1 MTRKKII
8 LVAGGT
14 GGHIF
19 PAISLAEKLQKMSH
33 EILIITDFRGKKF
46 EIEKDGWS
54 VKYINIKNPNQNKL
68 FGKIKAGLSLIRSTV
83 ASWKIISNFGA
94 DVVVGFGGYPSLP
107 PVVVANWMRVPSI
120 LHEQNAV
127 LGRANRWLSRRAT
140 FIAKSFKNTSGL
152 DEERIPSRMTGNPVR
167 NEIIA
172 SRDILAP
179 RLIEKGKVNLL
190 IIGGSL
196 GANFLSNIVPAA
208 VGLLDK
214 QLRDRLIIKQQC
226 RREDI
231 KNVNAAYR
239 KVGVEA
245 ELKTFFCHMSEL
257 LKKTHLVISRSGAST
272 VAELAVVGRPAI
284 FIPYPFAMDN
294 HQQKNT
300 TDLVEAGGAWC
311 CEEKN
316 ITPKVLANVISKVI
330 TDPDVYNKAVMA
342 SRNCGVPDAVERLA
356 ELVLRIAS
364 ESSRI
369 RPASK
374 IMLANVLT
382 LFLSFEM
389 GGG

>member
-1 MTRKKII
+1 
-8 LVAGGT
+8 
-14 GGHIF
+14 
-19 PAISLAEKLQKMSH
+19 
-33 EILIITDFRGKKF
+33 
-46 EIEKDGWS
+46 
-54 VKYINIKNPNQNKL
+54 
-68 FGKIKAGLSLIRSTV
+68 
-83 ASWKIISNFGA
+83 
-94 DVVVGFGGYPSLP
+94 
-107 PVVVANWMRVPSI
+107 
-120 LHEQNAV
+120 
-127 LGRANRWLSRRAT
+127 
-140 FIAKSFKNTSGL
+140 
-152 DEERIPSRMTGNPVR
+152 MTGNPVR

-172 SRDILAP
+172 SRDIIAP

-231 KNVNAAYR
+231 QNVNVAYK
-239 KVGVEA
+239 KVGVEV
-245 ELKTFFCHMSEL
+245 ELKTFFSHISEL

-284 FIPYPFAMDN
+284 FIPYPSAIDN

-356 ELVLRIAS
+356 ELVLRVAS

-374 IMLANVLT
+374 IILANILT

>member
-1 MTRKKII
+1 M
-8 LVAGGT
+8 
-14 GGHIF
+14 
-19 PAISLAEKLQKMSH
+19 
-33 EILIITDFRGKKF
+33 
-46 EIEKDGWS
+46 
-54 VKYINIKNPNQNKL
+54 
-68 FGKIKAGLSLIRSTV
+68 
-83 ASWKIISNFGA
+83 
-94 DVVVGFGGYPSLP
+94 
-107 PVVVANWMRVPSI
+107 VVANWMRVPSI

-140 FIAKSFKNTSGL
+140 FIAKSFKNTCGL

-172 SRDILAP
+172 SRDTLAP

-231 KNVNAAYR
+231 QNVNAAYK
-239 KVGVEA
+239 KVGVKA
-245 ELKTFFCHMSEL
+245 ELKTFFSPMSEL

-364 ESSRI
+364 ETSRI